1 MSGER
6 AVIYFIR
13 HAQSRPSAKLFH
25 SEWPLSDLGKAQAS
39 QLASILANLKIQKVI
54 SSPYARCIDTVTPF
68 VNTSNLPLEIHD
80 GLRERHIVNTVGADF
95 HDFYEIWRKSWTDFH
110 FCMPGCESSLT
121 AQKRFV
127 DAVRKIVQTH
137 PGSVLGVSTHG
148 NVLGLFLN
156 FINSE
161 FHLAEA
167 ERIRNPDVLKIVA
180 HADGYEWDQNFSLPG
195 LEGLATHHSST
206 PVDRQK

>member
-13 HAQSRPSAKLFH
+13 HAQSRPSAKLHH

-39 QLASILANLKIQKVI
+39 QLASLLANLRIQKVI
-54 SSPYARCIDTVTPF
+54 SSPYARCIDTVAPF
-68 VNTSNLPLEIHD
+68 VKASNLSFEMHHD
-80 GLRERHIVNTVGADF
+80 LRERDIVNTVGADF
-95 HDFYEIWRKSWTDFH
+95 HDFYAIWKKSWTDFH
-110 FCMPGCESSLT
+110 FSMPGCESSLT
-121 AQKRFV
+121 AQRRFV
-127 DAVRKIVQTH
+127 DAIRAIVDTH

-156 FINSE
+156 FINPR
-161 FHLAEA
+161 FQLAEA

-180 HADGYEWDQNFSLPG
+180 HADGYELDQDFMLPG
-195 LEGLATHHSST
+195 LEESATHYSST
-206 PVDRQK
+206 PIDKEK